1 MARALT
7 ALALVAWLMPALL
20 AQTAQPDAGR
30 QPQPF
35 TNSLTGDVLTDLPSG
50 STIFSLLDT
59 AFAELISDRVDA
71 GSLTVG
77 QPSRLG
83 AHGSSWT
90 QSMFRIGDVDI
101 SDPDGSGTPFV
112 IPGVQGWERMDIATG
127 ALPVGLSSPGPVVT
141 LVPSRPAA
149 AWTRSIELFGAPSGL
164 LSRARTT
171 IPPAIARLNGWHSAS
186 LLASGPVV
194 PGRLGMVLSASVTN
208 STLFQRDDP
217 TLLREQLASVWT
229 HLLFTPNARDEVRVM
244 GWVQRTRSPFNH
256 RVPFGQAEA
265 AQRATSVHLQSSWER
280 PRNADSLWT
289 GFLSFSAR
297 RRTTDL
303 EPVPA
308 IVTERL
314 HDGPVPDLLAPL
326 GTDKAWSIGGKL
338 TPVAWSSRHAPQ
350 AGITLSGGSV
360 RVRAPFP
367 VRIGELVAGL
377 PARVW
382 DYSVPADD
390 STWAQVMLSAYAG
403 DTVILNSRLMVEGGL
418 RFELVNHAAAN
429 NPQSV
434 SWHDWYPS
442 LGLRWEMIRFKRIA
456 TLVRFNRYG
465 HRLAPGAMTYGETSA
480 PTANVYRWAATG
492 ADPNVQQLGAL
503 VSRAGPGTG
512 GDAAFSALDPQ
523 LERPYVNELTFGFES
538 RPNDRTIVR
547 MMANV
552 RHEGQLVGVVDT
564 SVPTSSYTPLPVVDV
579 GVDHAGGQTLVV
591 FNRPP
596 AAYGADRYLLTNP
609 DGHHATFAGVDITM
623 QTTAGRLW
631 VIAGAEAG
639 RSEMTSPN
647 RGFLASE
654 NDHGVI
660 GEVFTNPNA
669 ATNARGRPF
678 TERGYTI
685 KTAGVYRF
693 SETVRLGVSARYQDG
708 QHFARLIIVPDLN
721 QGAEAIR
728 AFVNGKTRFTY
739 TMTIDARL
747 QKAFTVG
754 RHRMAG
760 VLDVYNAFNTRTE
773 IEEHALTGPLS
784 RTISAVQ
791 PPRSMHLGIKLAF

>member
-1 MARALT
+1 MARAFST
-7 ALALVAWLMPALL
+7 VALIAWSMPALL
-20 AQTAQPDAGR
+20 AQTAEPDAGR
-30 QPQPF
+30 EPQPF
-35 TNSLTGDVLTDLPSG
+35 TYSLTGDLLTDLPSG

-59 AFAELISDRVDA
+59 AFAELISDRIDA

-77 QPSRLG
+77 QAPRMG
-83 AHGSSWT
+83 AHGSPWT
-90 QSMFRIGDVDI
+90 QTTYRLGDVDI
-101 SDPDGSGTPFV
+101 SHPDASGTPFV
-112 IPGVQGWERMDIATG
+112 LPGVHGWERMDIATG

-164 LSRARTT
+164 LSRTETT
-171 IPPAIARLNGWHSAS
+171 TPPAIARLDGWNSAS
-186 LLASGPVV
+186 VLASGPVI
-194 PGRLGMVLSASVTN
+194 PERLGMVLSAAFTN
-208 STLFQRDDP
+208 STHFQRDDP
-217 TLLREQLASVWT
+217 TLLRDQLASVWT
-229 HLLFTPNARDEVRVM
+229 HFLFTPNARDVVRIM
-244 GWVQRTRSPFNH
+244 GWVERTRSPFTH
-256 RVPFGQAEA
+256 RLAFGQAEA
-265 AQRATSVHLQSSWER
+265 AQRATSVHLQSAWER
-280 PRNADSLWT
+280 PRNAESLWT
-289 GFLSFSAR
+289 GFASFSAE

-303 EPVPA
+303 ERVPTTV
-308 IVTERL
+308 IERL
-314 HDGPVPDLLAPL
+314 HDGPVTDLLGPF
-326 GTDKAWSIGGKL
+326 GTDRAWSIGGKL
-338 TPVAWSSRHAPQ
+338 TPIAWNRRHAPQ
-350 AGITLSGGSV
+350 AGATFSGGSESG
-360 RVRAPFP
+360 RAPFP
-367 VRIGELVAGL
+367 VRIGELVNGQ

-390 STWAQVMLSAYAG
+390 SRWRQFMLSAYAG
-403 DTVILNSRLMVEGGL
+403 DTVILNPRLTVEGGL
-418 RFELVNHAAAN
+418 RFELVNHGAVN
-429 NPQSV
+429 NPQGV

-442 LGLRWEMIRFKRIA
+442 LGLRWEMLDFKRIA

-465 HRLAPGAMTYGETSA
+465 YRLSPGALAYGESSA
-480 PTANVYRWAATG
+480 PSADVYRWAASGT
-492 ADPNVQQLGAL
+492 DPDVRQLGAL
-503 VSRAGPGTG
+503 VSRVGPGTG

-538 RPNDRTIVR
+538 RPDDRTIVR
-547 MMANV
+547 MIANV
-552 RHEGQLVGVVDT
+552 RHEGQLVGVVNT
-564 SVPTSSYTPLPVVDV
+564 GVPTSSYAPFTLIDPGD
-579 GVDHAGGQTLVV
+579 DHAGGQTVVV

-623 QTTAGRLW
+623 QRTAGALW
-631 VIAGAEAG
+631 MIAGATAG
-639 RSEMTSPN
+639 RSEITSAN

-654 NDHGVI
+654 NDNGII
-660 GEVFTNPNA
+660 GEVFTDPNA

-721 QGAEAIR
+721 QGDEAIR

-739 TMTIDARL
+739 TMTVDARL

-754 RHRMAG
+754 RVRMAG
-760 VLDVYNAFNTRTE
+760 VLDGYNVFNTRTE
-773 IEEHALTGPLS
+773 IEEHAVTGPLS

-791 PPRSMHLGIKLAF
+791 PPRSIHLGIKLAF

>member
-7 ALALVAWLMPALL
+7 TLALVASLMPALV
-20 AQTAQPDAGR
+20 AQTARPEAGR

-35 TNSLTGDVLTDLPSG
+35 TNSLTGDLITDLPSG
-50 STIFSLLDT
+50 STVFSLLDT

-90 QSMFRIGDVDI
+90 QTTFRIGDVDI
-101 SDPDGSGTPFV
+101 SDPDASGTPFV
-112 IPGVQGWERMDIATG
+112 LPGVHGWERMDIATG
-127 ALPVGLSSPGPVVT
+127 ALPVGLSSPGPVIT

-149 AWTRSIELFGAPSGL
+149 AWTRSIELFGAPTGL
-164 LSRARTT
+164 LSRTKTT
-171 IPPAIARLNGWHSAS
+171 IPPAIARLNGWNSAS
-186 LLASGPVV
+186 LLASGPLV
-194 PGRLGMVLSASVTN
+194 PGRLGMVASAAVTN
-208 STLFQRDDP
+208 TTHFERDDA
-217 TLLREQLASVWT
+217 TELRDQLVSAWT
-229 HLLFTPNARDEVRVM
+229 QLLFTPNARDEVRVM
-244 GWVQRTRSPFNH
+244 GWAQRTRSPFDH
-256 RVPFGQAEA
+256 RLPFGQTGA
-265 AQRATSVHLQSSWER
+265 AGRATSVHLQSAWER
-280 PRNADSLWT
+280 RRDDDSLLT
-289 GFLSFSAR
+289 GFASFSAR
-297 RRTTDL
+297 KRTTDL
-303 EPVPA
+303 ERVPA

-314 HDGPVPDLLAPL
+314 EDGPVPDLLAPL

-338 TPVAWSSRHAPQ
+338 TPVAWNRRHAPQ
-350 AGITLSGGSV
+350 AGVTLSGGSV

-367 VRIGELVAGL
+367 VRIGELVDGF

-382 DYSVPADD
+382 DYTVPADGSD
-390 STWAQVMLSAYAG
+390 WRQATLSAYAG
-403 DTVILNSRLMVEGGL
+403 DTVVLNPRVTIEAGL
-418 RFELVNHAAAN
+418 RFELVKGEAAN
-429 NPQSV
+429 NPQGV

-442 LGLRWEMIRFKRIA
+442 LGLRWEMISFRRIA

-465 HRLAPGAMTYGETSA
+465 HRIPPGALAYGETSA
-480 PTANVYRWAATG
+480 PTANVYRWLPAG

-512 GDAAFSALDPQ
+512 GNAAFSALDPQ

-538 RPNDRTIVR
+538 RWNDRTLVR
-547 MMANV
+547 MMALV
-552 RHEGQLVGVVDT
+552 RHEGQLAGVVNT
-564 SVPTSSYTPLPVVDV
+564 GVPKSSYVPFELIDT
-579 GVDHAGGQTLVV
+579 GVDHAGGEKVIV

-596 AAYGADRYLLTNP
+596 AAYGADRDLLTNP
-609 DGHHATFAGVDITM
+609 DGHHGTYAGVDITV
-623 QTTAGRLW
+623 QATASRLF
-631 VIAGAEAG
+631 VIAGATAG
-639 RSEMTSPN
+639 RSEVTSAN
-647 RGFLASE
+647 RGFRASE
-654 NDHGVI
+654 NDHGLI

-693 SETVRLGVSARYQDG
+693 SDSLRLGISARYQDG
-708 QHFARLIIVPDLN
+708 QHFARLVIVPALN
-721 QGAEAIR
+721 QGGEAIR

-754 RHRMAG
+754 DQRLTA

-773 IEEHALTGPLS
+773 IEESPVTGPQS
-784 RTISAVQ
+784 RSISAVQ
-791 PPRSMHLGIKLAF
+791 PPRSIHLGIKLGF

>member
-7 ALALVAWLMPALL
+7 TLALVVWLTPALL
-20 AQTAQPDAGR
+20 AQTVQPDAGR

-35 TNSLTGDVLTDLPSG
+35 TTSLAGDVLTDLPSG

-83 AHGSSWT
+83 THGSSWT
-90 QSMFRIGDVDI
+90 QSTFRLGHVDI
-101 SDPDGSGTPFV
+101 SDPDASGTPFV
-112 IPGVQGWERMDIATG
+112 LPGVRGWERLDIATG

-164 LSRARTT
+164 LSRTETT
-171 IPPAIARLNGWHSAS
+171 VPPAIARLNGWNSAS
-186 LLASGPVV
+186 LLASGPLI
-194 PGRLGMVLSASVTN
+194 PGRLGMVVSAAVTN
-208 STLFQRDDP
+208 TTHFQRDDA
-217 TLLREQLASVWT
+217 TLLRDQLASAWT
-229 HLLFTPNARDEVRVM
+229 HLLFTPTARDEVSVV
-244 GWVQRTRSPFNH
+244 GWAQRTRAPFSH
-256 RVPFGQAEA
+256 RVAFGQAEA
-265 AQRATSVHLQSSWER
+265 AQRAASVHLQAAWER
-280 PRNADSLWT
+280 PRNGDSLWT
-289 GFLSFSAR
+289 GFASFSAR

-303 EPVPA
+303 ERVPA

-314 HDGPVPDLLAPL
+314 QNGPVPDLIAPF

-338 TPVAWSSRHAPQ
+338 SPVTWNTRSARQ
-350 AGITLSGGSV
+350 AGITVSGGSV
-360 RVRAPFP
+360 RAGAPFP
-367 VRIGELVAGL
+367 VRIGELVDGL

-382 DYSVPADD
+382 DYSVPAGG
-390 STWAQVMLSAYAG
+390 SAWRQVALSAYGG
-403 DTVILNSRLMVEGGL
+403 DTVVLNPRLMVEAGL
-418 RFELVNHAAAN
+418 RVELVHTGAAS
-429 NPQSV
+429 NPQGIF
-434 SWHDWYPS
+434 WHDWYPS
-442 LGLRWEMIRFKRIA
+442 FGLRWELTSFNRIA
-456 TLVRFNRYG
+456 ALVRFNRYG
-465 HRLAPGAMTYGETSA
+465 HRLSPGALAYGESSA
-480 PTANVYRWAATG
+480 PTANVYRWAAAG
-492 ADPNVQQLGAL
+492 ADPDVLQPGAL
-503 VSRAGPGTG
+503 VSRVGPGSG

-523 LERPYVNELTFGFES
+523 LGRPYVNELTFGFES
-538 RPNDRTIVR
+538 RPNDRTVVR
-547 MMANV
+547 LMANV
-552 RHEGQLVGVVDT
+552 RHEGRLVGVINAGI
-564 SVPTSSYTPLPVVDV
+564 PASSYEPFTLFDV
-579 GVDHAGGQTLVV
+579 GEDHAEGRDVIAY
-591 FNRPP
+591 NRPP

-609 DGHHATFAGVDITM
+609 DGHHATFAGVDISM
-623 QTTAGRLW
+623 QTTTGRLF
-631 VIAGAEAG
+631 VIAGGTAG
-639 RSEMTSPN
+639 RSEATSAN

-654 NDHGVI
+654 NDHGLI
-660 GEVFTNPNA
+660 GEAFTDPNA

-693 SETVRLGVSARYQDG
+693 SDSVRLGVSARYQDG

-721 QGAEAIR
+721 QGVEAIR

-754 RHRMAG
+754 GRRMTG
-760 VLDVYNAFNTRTE
+760 VFDVYNAFNTRTE
-773 IEEHALTGPLS
+773 IEEFAVTGPLS

-791 PPRSMHLGIKLAF
+791 PPRSIHLGIKLPF